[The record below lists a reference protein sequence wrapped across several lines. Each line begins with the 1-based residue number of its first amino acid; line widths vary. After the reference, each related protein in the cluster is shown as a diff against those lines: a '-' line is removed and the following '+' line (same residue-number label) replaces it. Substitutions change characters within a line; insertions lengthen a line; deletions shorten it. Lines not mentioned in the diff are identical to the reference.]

1 MTMYDREQL
10 ESFLSQARKNLLTI
24 KNDLNRFE
32 DDIIDDTHL
41 VQMADGMYGIK
52 IAAAQAGLSKTQ
64 ALADAMEHAVNHF
77 VKEPEQF
84 DFAARQAFMEG
95 VQALER
101 SVAALSHD
109 LEEPDTDEAVEKL
122 KTFDTEDESEDAM
135 DETPPPLPA
144 QPMILYQAINDHAE
158 EFLHFKENVEALLN
172 KLTKLIPEM
181 ERKHKLS
188 DQREIYELLDD
199 LIMMAEY
206 RGFDHVW
213 RFISDLKKKVVLGG
227 ESLQALES
235 AVSQM
240 ASLDPRTASLLQS
253 EHPAPAERS
262 AQPQRAG
269 GKKFQ
274 FNIDTELMQALE
286 IHLDIMNP
294 LVNDLGSEM
303 TRTMYVDSVE
313 NLLTKARAMALSWL
327 EELMYGHKEMVKY
340 TLDNHSALRPEQIE
354 KIQDDLQA
362 LNALVDEARRKMVAT
377 GQNLRQSRKGPRDE
391 DQREKSRKEVLYTV
405 VNLHVILSAIE
416 AEEKTFQNY
425 HKYRHLLGQLYSA
438 SSRLRFEEIKRLA
451 EKQQTIL
458 ERALYK
464 TARHLT
470 KKEVERL
477 SEYLRETVQWMTE
490 KTDLKVSDFI
500 KDGKVISQKFI
511 LDELLNN
518 LDSQY
523 VLQHR
528 LPAET
533 GKVNTMMDSVVA
545 LALSQS
551 SFIQLQENFN
561 KLYDK
566 WRDGKTDDVLS
577 LMKDFSMRMEASL
590 DTLNKITM
598 EMEDTV
604 TYIREVPVHYF
615 FNRIQKMAKDAADK
629 RERKLFFTATG
640 TDTTIDLNLLQDVED
655 PLLHIFKKKIDSGI
669 EKNESMHLR
678 IHAYEDNDQICF
690 AVEDSAQEL
699 DPDVIFKEERAIRSN
714 SELLGL
720 SRFEKLNLILSAVFG
735 CDVESPEAKASGVSF
750 VRRNL
755 EKLQCTL
762 DLETSG
768 DHTTK
773 LIVKIPRRPV
783 FFRAML
789 VRVLNYVYCMPARP
803 VIETIPTAPDSILKI
818 ENHEV
823 LRYHEKLITLL
834 RLTDIFNLESAQ
846 TGDTQAV
853 IVNTGTKEVAIM
865 IDASLGEKDIVI
877 KPMEEEWVMAAGV
890 SGATILGNGD
900 IALVLDLRGLTEMAF
915 ERERALRQYLA
926 SLKSA
931 EMETA

>member
-1 MTMYDREQL
+1 MAMYDREQL
-10 ESFLSQARKNLLTI
+10 ESFLSQTRKNLLAI
-24 KNDLNRFE
+24 KDDLNRFE
-32 DDIIDDTHL
+32 DEIVDDTHL

-52 IAAAQAGLSKTQ
+52 IAAAQAGLPKTQ
-64 ALADAMEHAVNHF
+64 ALADAMEHTVNHF

-84 DFAARQAFMEG
+84 DFAARQALLEC
-95 VQALER
+95 VHTLER
-101 SVAALSHD
+101 IVAALSQD
-109 LEEPDTDEAVEKL
+109 MEEPETDEAIEKL
-122 KTFDTEDESEDAM
+122 KTFETEDEN
-135 DETPPPLPA
+135 DETSNEAPEPLPT
-144 QPMILYQAINDHAE
+144 QPVILYQAINDHAE

-172 KLTKLIPEM
+172 KLAKLIPEM

-213 RFISDLKKKVVLGG
+213 RFIGDLKKKVVLGG

-240 ASLDPRTASLLQS
+240 ASLDPRTAALLQS
-253 EHPAPAERS
+253 AHPASPERTV
-262 AQPQRAG
+262 PPRVG

-340 TLDNHSALRPEQIE
+340 TLDNHSALRVEQIE

-362 LNALVDEARRKMVAT
+362 LNALVDDARRKMVAT
-377 GQNLRQSRKGPRDE
+377 GQNLRQGRKGPRDE

-425 HKYRHLLGQLYSA
+425 HKYRQLLGQLYSA
-438 SSRLRFEEIKRLA
+438 ASRLRFEDIKRLA

-470 KKEVERL
+470 KKEIERL
-477 SEYLRETVQWMTE
+477 SEYLKETVQWMTE
-490 KTDLKVSDFI
+490 KTDLKILDFI

-533 GKVNTMMDSVVA
+533 GKVHAMMDSVVA

-551 SFIQLQENFN
+551 SFIQLQENFQ
-561 KLYDK
+561 KLYDR
-566 WRDGKTDDVLS
+566 WRDGKTDDILS
-577 LMKDFSMRMEASL
+577 LMKDFSVRMEASL

-629 RERKLFFTATG
+629 HEHKLFFTTTG

-669 EKNESMHLR
+669 EKNDTMHLR

-720 SRFEKLNLILSAVFG
+720 SRSEKLNLILSAIFG
-735 CDVESPEAKASGVSF
+735 VDVESPEARASGVSF

-755 EKLQCTL
+755 EKLQCMM

-773 LIVKIPRRPV
+773 LIIKIPRRPI

-789 VRVLNYVYCMPARP
+789 VRVLNYVYGMPVRP
-803 VIETIPTAPDSILKI
+803 VIETIPIAPDRILKI

-846 TGDTQAV
+846 TGETQAV

-865 IDASLGEKDIVI
+865 IDALLGEKDIVI

-900 IALVLDLRGLTEMAF
+900 IALVLDLRGMTEMAF
-915 ERERALRQYLA
+915 ERERALRHYLA